1 METPHGMTKH
11 ISALCLSF
19 ILYLPVGATQAD
31 APFHIQYDTVII
43 QRRSFDRKILEEFKS
58 DPDYQYGRP
67 RQGLTLLQRVMIW
80 IAMAL
85 AWLFQ
90 FLAET
95 VLGQIIFY
103 GLCAGLILYVVLKVL
118 NIDARDLFYRTR
130 ASTRID
136 FGLAEG
142 NIHELDFE
150 KLINDAIQGKEY
162 RDGVRLLFL
171 YSLKK
176 LSDAHLIQWMP
187 GKTNDEYMKELQR
200 HPAKP
205 RLQEL
210 RYYFDYT
217 WYGHFEISG
226 QTFAG
231 VHQTFRE
238 FDASL
243 V

>member
-1 METPHGMTKH
+1 MTKRF
-11 ISALCLSF
+11 SALCLVLL
-19 ILYLPVGATQAD
+19 IYLPLGVTRAD
-31 APFHIQYDTVII
+31 SPFQVQLDTVRI
-43 QRRSFDRKILEEFKS
+43 QRRSFERKILEEFKS
-58 DPDYQYGRP
+58 NPDYQYGRP

-80 IAMAL
+80 IAMTL
-85 AWLFQ
+85 SWLFQ
-90 FLAET
+90 FLTQT

-118 NIDARDLFYRTR
+118 NIDAKDLFFRTR
-130 ASTRID
+130 PSGRID
-136 FGLAEG
+136 FKLADK

-150 KLINDAIQGKEY
+150 KLINDAIRRKAY

-171 YSLKK
+171 FSLKK

-187 GKTNDEYMKELQR
+187 GKTNDEYMAEIQH
-200 HPAKP
+200 HPAHL

-210 RYYFDYT
+210 RYYFDYA
-217 WYGHFEISG
+217 WYGHFEINDR
-226 QTFAG
+226 TFAS
-231 VHQTFRE
+231 VHQAFRE

>member
-1 METPHGMTKH
+1 MTKH
-11 ISALCLSF
+11 ISVLCLVF
-19 ILYLPVGATQAD
+19 ILYLPVGATQTD
-31 APFHIQYDTVII
+31 PPFHIQHDTVRI
-43 QRRSFDRKILEEFKS
+43 QTRSFDRKILQEFKS
-58 DPDYQYGRP
+58 NPDYQYGRP

-90 FLAET
+90 FLTET
-95 VLGQIIFY
+95 VFGQIIFY
-103 GLCAGLILYVVLKVL
+103 GLCAALILYVVLKVL

-136 FGLAEG
+136 FKLAQE

-150 KLINDAIQGKEY
+150 KLIHDAIQRKEY

-171 YSLKK
+171 FSLKK
-176 LSDAHLIQWMP
+176 LSDAHLIQWTP
-187 GKTNDEYMKELQR
+187 GKTNDEYMMELQH
-200 HPAKP
+200 HPAKL

-217 WYGHFEISG
+217 WYGHFEING
-226 QTFAG
+226 RTFAS

-243 V
+243 L